1 MDHIFNGKTD
11 LSQFFESVVSYSNIF
26 GSIKKSHVIESLC
39 CAFGFNTK
47 ASAYASLE
55 KNNPVTWHYK
65 SFLFINRLWE
75 LTRSKKVSIDDI
87 LVLNEIAKGADIK
100 IDIEKGMIRERP
112 GYIPVV
118 VHKVMINVTG
128 NFLNPDRTFILP
140 HHKNKS
146 LDEPYRVDHAS
157 FHRVDEGKF
166 AITRNHSGRQLLTG
180 RMKDNEW
187 IGELFVYSSIHVNDD
202 TKMCASVKRSLL
214 RAVGSTLSSE
224 VSVRIYIPDSYY
236 RDHLNKPRAYR
247 VEINLG
253 SELTVRGITNI
264 SFKLPDIEQAKFY
277 IPDEKYKIVRKDDI
291 QNMPYDA
298 LFSGGTWCGDLYFYD
313 RSPDRHDESQIKF
326 LILREVHNSL
336 SRYIK

>member
-1 MDHIFNGKTD
+1 MNLSFQGKVD

-87 LVLNEIAKGADIK
+87 LVLNEIAKGTEIK
-100 IDIEKGMIRERP
+100 INIEEGTIRERS
-112 GYIPVV
+112 GYFPVV
-118 VHKVMINVTG
+118 AHRVTIEVAG
-128 NFLNPDRTFILP
+128 RFLNSNRTFALP
-140 HHKNKS
+140 HFKGQS
-146 LDEPYRVDHAS
+146 LDEPYRVDHAH
-157 FHRVDEGKF
+157 FHRVDDGKF
-166 AITRNHSGRQLLTG
+166 TVTRNRSGRQLLTG
-180 RMKDNEW
+180 RMKDGKW
-187 IGELFVYSSIHVNDD
+187 IGELYVYSEVHVNDD
-202 TKMCASVKRSLL
+202 TKMRVSVKRSLL

-264 SFKLPDIEQAKFY
+264 SFKLPSIEQAKFY
-277 IPDEKYKIVRKDDI
+277 IMDEKYKIVRKDDI

-326 LILREVHNSL
+326 LILREVYNSL